1 MKNEMKEI
9 VVQVDRIIERYNK
22 ENTILR
28 FSIFSCYYHT
38 DICKK

>member
-9 VVQVDRIIERYNK
+9 VVQVDRIIDYHNK
-22 ENTILR
+22 ENTISR